1 MPAIINADG
10 FFNITTSDLS
20 DHVMIDGHG
29 CADTAIY
36 NGGRPSIPG
45 AQTDNLQK
53 IRFDDSVAVAVSTT
67 TMAQN
72 RRHHCST
79 SDGTNIYVA
88 QGRGSGGYRQAVE
101 KFQISSE
108 ASVTITNNNLTTART
123 GLMGTA
129 TATEQYFFGGREAG
143 GGMFT
148 VWNAPDAL
156 RNDDSAA
163 ATVYPSYTVAR
174 WHHTVA
180 GNGVDAFVCQG
191 WSDEARNGVDV
202 AGAATASYEKYR
214 MEGSSSTAIFVSAMD
229 SDITARNDVNGA
241 SGGNCIVLVGGE
253 EPDYSANWNQ
263 IRKLRYDDFA
273 ITLSITLATATKE
286 VQTCSNGDVIMGAGG
301 YDLLVDGD
309 ALSRINHIRHEDMI
323 EIITTSNSLANNST
337 EGAVSSGI

>member
-1 MPAIINADG
+1 MATIIFADG
-10 FFNITTSDLS
+10 FFDITTSDLA
-20 DHVMIDGHG
+20 DAVIIDGHG
-29 CADTAIY
+29 CADVAIY

-45 AQTDNLQK
+45 SQTDSLQK
-53 IRFDDSVAVAVSTT
+53 IRFDDSVAVATSTT
-67 TMAQN
+67 TMVEN

-79 SDGTNIYVA
+79 SDGTNIYIA

-108 ASVTITNNNLTTART
+108 ASVTITNNNLTSART
-123 GLMGTA
+123 GLMGTG
-129 TATEQYFFGGREAG
+129 TSTEQYFFGGREAG
-143 GGMFT
+143 SGMFT
-148 VWNAPDAL
+148 VINAPDRL

-163 ATVYPSYTVAR
+163 ATTYPSFTVAR

-180 GNGVDAFVCQG
+180 GNGEDAFVCQG
-191 WSDEARNGVDV
+191 WSDEARDGII

-214 MEGSSSTAIFVSAMD
+214 MAGSSSTAIFVSSMD
-229 SDITARNDVNGA
+229 SYLTARNDVNGA

-263 IRKLRYDDFA
+263 IRKLRYDDYVL
-273 ITLSITLATATKE
+273 TLSITLATATKE

-301 YDLLVDGD
+301 HDLLGDGD
-309 ALSRINHIRHEDMI
+309 AISRINHIRHEDMI
-323 EIITTSNSLANNST
+323 EIITTSNSLASNST